1 MKNLSV
7 VTGANGHLGNNL
19 VRVLLAKGETVVAGT
34 RRGNRDQAL
43 AGLGCRIARLDLG
56 EPDSLEHGFAGAQ
69 TVYLVGAVF
78 KHWARD
84 PEKEIYDANMAA
96 TRHALDAAAKCGVE
110 RIVYVSSLA
119 ATDRLRQPITE
130 AGWNNDASNIYFRS
144 KNDSEQL
151 AWQLASRHGLEM
163 VSVLPAAMLGEH
175 CHRPTPTME
184 LLQLILEGKLD
195 VDPGFWFN
203 FIDVH
208 DVAEGCWLAG
218 KHGRAGER
226 YLLASENCTSVQELA
241 AIARRLFPDRKI
253 PIPRVPPK
261 ILVWVVASV
270 AELWSSLSGTPPKLQ
285 RNFLNAFS
293 VREQCD
299 ITKARRELGF
309 NPRPPL
315 ATIERTLRHLVTGSS
330 TPRRADMGIA

>member
-1 MKNLSV
+1 MKNLSL

-19 VRVLLAKGETVVAGT
+19 VRVLLEKGEAVVAGT
-34 RRGNRDQAL
+34 RHGNRDQAL

-56 EPDSLEHGFAGAQ
+56 EQDSLERGFTGAQ

-84 PEKEIYDANMAA
+84 PVKEIYDANMAA
-96 TRHALDAAAKCGVE
+96 TRHALDAAAKCGVKK
-110 RIVYVSSLA
+110 IVYVSSLA

-151 AWQLASRHGLEM
+151 AWQLANRHGLEM

-175 CHRPTPTME
+175 CYRLTPTME
-184 LLQLILEGKLD
+184 LLQIVLDGKLD

-203 FIDVH
+203 FIDVR

-218 KHGRAGER
+218 NHGRAGER
-226 YLLASENCTSVQELA
+226 YLLANEDCTSVQELA
-241 AIARRLFPDRKI
+241 ATARELFPDRKI
-253 PIPRVPPK
+253 PVPRVAPK
-261 ILVWVVASV
+261 MLVWVVASV

-285 RNFLNAFS
+285 RNFLKAFT
-293 VREQCD
+293 VQEQCD

-315 ATIERTLRHLVTGSS
+315 ATIERTLRHLVTGMSI
-330 TPRRADMGIA
+330 PGGVDMRVA